1 MTPNDYIEAE
11 GASVELAIREA
22 LSRLGA
28 EEADVSIEVLAT
40 PRSGLLGL
48 GARPARVRVKRNVP
62 ESARSE
68 VASPPP
74 AAARQETVTFRAA
87 AAEITITRAR
97 EEEEVPPQQQTA
109 SGRRRE
115 DFSRAQEVPAEDI
128 VVEEPAPA
136 ARRIEEEGAEG
147 GPARRSA
154 NLDEQSRE
162 ALKLVRE
169 ILDLMGEK
177 AETAISSDAESIHVD
192 IKGDGSGI
200 LIGRHGQTLDA
211 LEYMIN
217 RLVARR
223 IKDAAPVTL
232 DVASYRARRG
242 QQLERM
248 ALAMG
253 ERAKRERKTIALE
266 PMPPRD
272 RRIVHLAL
280 KDDPMITTRSV
291 GNGYMRALEIV
302 PTEMV
307 RESGE
312 RGERGQPRRQPREPR
327 EAPGQQGGFKHG
339 QKRIV

>member
-1 MTPNDYIEAE
+1 MTPNDYIETE
-11 GASVELAIREA
+11 GASVEAAIQAA
-22 LSRLGA
+22 LNQLGA

-48 GARPARVRVKRNVP
+48 GARPARVRVRRRMP
-62 ESARSE
+62 EAARSE

-74 AAARQETVTFRAA
+74 AAMRQETVTFRAA
-87 AAEITITRAR
+87 EVTITRPAEESAEPVETAAAR
-97 EEEEVPPQQQTA
+97 P
-109 SGRRRE
+109 RE
-115 DFSRAQEVPAEDI
+115 DFSLAEEVRAEP
-128 VVEEPAPA
+128 VEESRPHLQA
-136 ARRIEEEGAEG
+136 EEEG
-147 GPARRSA
+147 GPPRRSA
-154 NLDEQSRE
+154 NLDEQSQE
-162 ALKLVRE
+162 ALKLIKEVLE
-169 ILDLMGEK
+169 LMGEK
-177 AETAISSDAESIHVD
+177 AETAVSSDLESIHID

-211 LEYMIN
+211 MEYMIN
-217 RLVARR
+217 RLIARR
-223 IKDAAPVTL
+223 IKDAVPVTL

-253 ERAKRERKTIALE
+253 ERAKRERKTVALE

-302 PTEMV
+302 PTETN
-307 RESGE
+307 REPSE
-312 RGERGQPRRQPREPR
+312 RTPRRNQSRQRREN
-327 EAPGQQGGFKHG
+327 PGQQGGFKHG

>member
-1 MTPNDYIEAE
+1 MSPNDYIEAE
-11 GASVELAIREA
+11 GASVEAAISEA
-22 LSRLGA
+22 LARLGA

-40 PRSGLLGL
+40 PRAGLLGL
-48 GARPARVRVKRNVP
+48 GARLARVRVTRRAP
-62 ESARSE
+62 EAARSG

-74 AAARQETVTFRAA
+74 AASRQETVTVRAA
-87 AAEITITRAR
+87 AAEIIITKPRN
-97 EEEEVPPQQQTA
+97 EELPPAQKAAVTQP
-109 SGRRRE
+109 RE
-115 DFSRAQEVPAEDI
+115 DFTRAEDVI
-128 VVEEPAPA
+128 ARPVETRTPA
-136 ARRIEEEGAEG
+136 AQAVEEEGEG

-154 NLDEQSRE
+154 DPDEQGQE
-162 ALKLVRE
+162 ALRLVRDV
-169 ILDLMGEK
+169 LDLMGEK
-177 AETAISSDAESIHVD
+177 AETAVSSDPESIHID

-211 LEYMIN
+211 MEYMIN

-223 IKDAAPVTL
+223 IKDAVPVTL
-232 DVASYRARRG
+232 DVAAYRARRG

-253 ERAKRERKTIALE
+253 ERAKRERKTVALE

-302 PTEMV
+302 PTESS
-307 RESGE
+307 REPEQRS
-312 RGERGQPRRQPREPR
+312 QNRREPREKR
-327 EAPGQQGGFKHG
+327 EAPGQQGGFRHG

>member
-1 MTPNDYIEAE
+1 MTPNEYIEAE
-11 GASVELAIREA
+11 GASVEAAIREA
-22 LSRLGA
+22 LTRLGA

-48 GARPARVRVKRNVP
+48 GARPARVRVKRRIP
-62 ESARSE
+62 EVARSE
-68 VASPPP
+68 VASPP
-74 AAARQETVTFRAA
+74 AAATRQETVTFRAA
-87 AAEITITRAR
+87 EITITRPRQEEIPPR
-97 EEEEVPPQQQTA
+97 EEVVMSRQ
-109 SGRRRE
+109 RE
-115 DFSRAQEVPAEDI
+115 DFSRAEEVTAQPAEAAASA
-128 VVEEPAPA
+128 EPLV
-136 ARRIEEEGAEG
+136 EEEG
-147 GPARRSA
+147 GPPRRVA

-162 ALKLVRE
+162 ALSLIRE
-169 ILDLMGEK
+169 ILNLMGEE
-177 AETAISSDAESIHVD
+177 AETSLSSDAESIHID

-223 IKDAAPVTL
+223 IKDAVPVTL
-232 DVASYRARRG
+232 DVAAYRARRG

-253 ERAKRERKTIALE
+253 ERAKRERKTVALE

-302 PTEMV
+302 PTEMS
-307 RESGE
+307 RQSGE
-312 RGERGQPRRQPREPR
+312 RERGGQQRRQQRDNR

>member
-11 GASVELAIREA
+11 GASVEAAIREA
-22 LSRLGA
+22 LARLGA

-40 PRSGLLGL
+40 PRAGLLGL
-48 GARPARVRVKRNVP
+48 GARPARVRVTRRVP
-62 ESARSE
+62 EAARSA
-68 VASPPP
+68 VAAPPP
-74 AAARQETVTFRAA
+74 AASRPETVTFRAA
-87 AAEITITRAR
+87 AAEISITRPR
-97 EEEEVPPQQQTA
+97 EEERPSARPTPP
-109 SGRRRE
+109 SRPRE
-115 DFSRAQEVPAEDI
+115 DFSRAQEVIAEPVETPASLEQ
-128 VVEEPAPA
+128 
-136 ARRIEEEGAEG
+136 RLEEEGGEG
-147 GPARRSA
+147 GPTRHSA
-154 NLDEQSRE
+154 DLDEQSRK
-162 ALKLVRE
+162 AHGLIRE

-177 AETAISSDAESIHVD
+177 AETVISSDPESIHVD

-211 LEYMIN
+211 LEYIIN
-217 RLVARR
+217 RLIARH
-223 IKDAAPVTL
+223 IKDAVPVTL
-232 DVASYRARRG
+232 DVAAYRARRG

-253 ERAKRERKTIALE
+253 ERAKRERKTVALE

-302 PTEMV
+302 PTEMS
-307 RESGE
+307 REP
-312 RGERGQPRRQPREPR
+312 GERGQNRRQPRERR
-327 EAPGQQGGFKHG
+327 EAPGQQGGFTHG

>member
-11 GASVELAIREA
+11 GPSVEAAIREA
-22 LSRLGA
+22 LAKLGA
-28 EEADVSIEVLAT
+28 EEAAVSIEVLTT

-48 GARPARVRVKRNVP
+48 GARPARVRVKRRDP
-62 ESARSE
+62 EGARSE

-74 AAARQETVTFRAA
+74 ARPASRAA
-87 AAEITITRAR
+87 ESPRPSAKAPPRAPEPAAPAPRAPVSRTREIAA
-97 EEEEVPPQQQTA
+97 QD
-109 SGRRRE
+109 E
-115 DFSRAQEVPAEDI
+115 DLDDT
-128 VVEEPAPA
+128 APA
-136 ARRIEEEGAEG
+136 AARSEDRAASAAERVEDEGEG

-154 NLDEQSRE
+154 NVDEQSRE
-162 ALKLVRE
+162 ALALVRD
-169 ILDLMGEK
+169 ILELMGEK
-177 AETAISSDAESIHVD
+177 AETSVAGDHESIHID

-223 IKDAAPVTL
+223 IKDAIPVTL
-232 DVASYRARRG
+232 DVAAYRARRG

-248 ALAMG
+248 ALSMG

-280 KDDPMITTRSV
+280 KDDPLITTRSV

-302 PTEMV
+302 PTEMS
-307 RESGE
+307 READE
-312 RGERGQPRRQPREPR
+312 RTPPRRQQRAPRES
-327 EAPGQQGGFKHG
+327 PGQQGGFKHG

>member
-11 GASVELAIREA
+11 GASVEVAIREA
-22 LSRLGA
+22 LARLGA
-28 EEADVSIEVLAT
+28 EEADVTIEVLAT

-48 GARPARVRVKRNVP
+48 GARPARVRVRRRAP
-62 ESARSE
+62 EIARSE

-74 AAARQETVTFRAA
+74 AASRQETVTIRAST
-87 AAEITITRAR
+87 AEISVTRAR
-97 EEEEVPPQQQTA
+97 KEELPAHEAGTRP
-109 SGRRRE
+109 RE
-115 DFSRAQEVPAEDI
+115 DFSRAEEVRARPMETPAMQS
-128 VVEEPAPA
+128 VAPA
-136 ARRIEEEGAEG
+136 AQSVDEEGEG
-147 GPARRSA
+147 GLARRSA
-154 NLDEQSRE
+154 NLDEQSQE
-162 ALKLVRE
+162 AHKLVRE
-169 ILDLMGEK
+169 ILELMGEK
-177 AETAISSDAESIHVD
+177 ADTAVSSDSELIHIE

-211 LEYMIN
+211 MEYMIN

-223 IKDAAPVTL
+223 IKDAVPVTL

-291 GNGYMRALEIV
+291 GTGYMRALEIV
-302 PTEMV
+302 PTEMS
-307 RESGE
+307 REPEQRS
-312 RGERGQPRRQPREPR
+312 QNRREPREKR
-327 EAPGQQGGFKHG
+327 EAPGQQGGFRHG

>member
-11 GASVELAIREA
+11 GASVEAAIREA
-22 LSRLGA
+22 LARLGA
-28 EEADVSIEVLAT
+28 EEADVSIEVLTT

-48 GARPARVRVKRNVP
+48 GARPARVRVKRRDP
-62 ESARSE
+62 EIARSG

-74 AAARQETVTFRAA
+74 AAPRQETVTVRAA
-87 AAEITITRAR
+87 AAEVTRPRKEELTAAEKAAVTRPR
-97 EEEEVPPQQQTA
+97 EN
-109 SGRRRE
+109 
-115 DFSRAQEVPAEDI
+115 FSRAEEMMAQPVETPVPAAQAVD
-128 VVEEPAPA
+128 
-136 ARRIEEEGAEG
+136 EEGGEG

-154 NLDEQSRE
+154 NLDEQSQE
-162 ALKLVRE
+162 AHRLVRDV
-169 ILDLMGEK
+169 LDLMGEK
-177 AETAISSDAESIHVD
+177 AETVVSSDPESIHID

-211 LEYMIN
+211 MEYMIN
-217 RLVARR
+217 RLVSRR
-223 IKDAAPVTL
+223 IKDAVPVTL
-232 DVASYRARRG
+232 DVAAYRARRG

-253 ERAKRERKTIALE
+253 ERAKRERKTVALE

-280 KDDPMITTRSV
+280 KDDPMIVTRSV

-302 PTEMV
+302 PTEMSRDPEQRSQNR
-307 RESGE
+307 RE
-312 RGERGQPRRQPREPR
+312 PREKR
-327 EAPGQQGGFKHG
+327 EAPGQQGGFRHG

>member
-11 GASVELAIREA
+11 GASVEAAIREA
-22 LSRLGA
+22 LARLGA

-48 GARPARVRVKRNVP
+48 GARPARVRVKRRAP
-62 ESARSE
+62 EIARSG

-74 AAARQETVTFRAA
+74 AASRQETVTVRAA
-87 AAEITITRAR
+87 AAEITITSPRKEELAAAEEAAVTRPR
-97 EEEEVPPQQQTA
+97 EN
-109 SGRRRE
+109 
-115 DFSRAQEVPAEDI
+115 FSRAEKVMAEPMETPVPAAQA
-128 VVEEPAPA
+128 V
-136 ARRIEEEGAEG
+136 EEEGGEG

-154 NLDEQSRE
+154 NLEEQSQE
-162 ALKLVRE
+162 ALRLVRA

-177 AETAISSDAESIHVD
+177 AETAVSSDPESIHID

-211 LEYMIN
+211 MEYMIN

-223 IKDAAPVTL
+223 IKDAVPVTL
-232 DVASYRARRG
+232 DVAAYRARRG

-253 ERAKRERKTIALE
+253 ERAKRERKTVALE
-266 PMPPRD
+266 PMAPRD

-280 KDDPMITTRSV
+280 KDDPMIVTRSV

-302 PTEMV
+302 PTEMT
-307 RESGE
+307 
-312 RGERGQPRRQPREPR
+312 REPEQSSQNRSQQREKR
-327 EAPGQQGGFKHG
+327 EAPGQQGGFRHG